1 MTDEFLEDISK
12 TRIAKVAD
20 DFIKTASN
28 NESAMEAVVGLL
40 YASVPYYNWV
50 GIYTLDEDN
59 VLKLGPYRGNP
70 SPHREISLNEGI
82 CGAAARAK
90 KTIIIPDVSIDPRFL
105 TCSVKTKSEIV
116 VPIMIGDRV
125 KGEID
130 IDSDKLNAFREG
142 DQKLL
147 ETIAARLGEMF

>member
-1 MTDEFLEDISK
+1 
-12 TRIAKVAD
+12 
-20 DFIKTASN
+20 
-28 NESAMEAVVGLL
+28 
-40 YASVPYYNWV
+40 
-50 GIYTLDEDN
+50 LDEDN

-82 CGAAARAK
+82 CGAAARTK
-90 KTIIIPDVSIDPRFL
+90 KTIVIPDVSTDPRYL

-116 VPIMIGDRV
+116 VPIMVGDQV